1 MIKEDVRTYCNEKQE
16 QRGDDDIER
25 KSERKWTSG

>member
-16 QRGDDDIER
+16 QREDDDIVR
-25 KSERKWTSG
+25 KSERKWTSR